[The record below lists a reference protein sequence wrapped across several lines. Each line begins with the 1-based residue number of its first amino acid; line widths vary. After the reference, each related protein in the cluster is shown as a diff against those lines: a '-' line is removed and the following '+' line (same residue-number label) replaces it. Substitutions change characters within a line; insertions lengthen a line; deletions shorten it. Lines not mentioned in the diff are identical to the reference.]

1 MANTLRL
8 SPKPVDAAPQKFAA
22 RIGIVFSALSG
33 LLFVAGV
40 PAAAVVVAGVLVVC
54 ATLEAA
60 LGCCVGCKV
69 YALLPRPLARALAK

>member
-40 PAAAVVVAGVLVVC
+40 LVVC

-60 LGCCVGCKV
+60 LGYCVGCKV